1 MTNNTKFSQAAIT
14 LLKRRAAATKA
25 PCLDSELRPDS
36 IEQALMIQAQMIAQR
51 SDPVGGWKCLLP
63 PAENQLVVAP
73 IFADSINRG
82 TSCHLFADSNV
93 ARIEP
98 EIAFVLASDLPA
110 QQQDHSDAQIDAALA
125 GCYMALELMQDRFAE
140 NSGVEFYEK
149 LADCLVNQGLFIG
162 PEIDKALAYKASEIT
177 INVSQAGNTQRFAG
191 KHPNRLPQNPLYW
204 LINFMSKRGTDFK
217 AGQAIITGSYAG
229 IVDLNFDLPTEIE
242 YQGLGKYTVE
252 FKALL

>member
-1 MTNNTKFSQAAIT
+1 MTKNTKFSQAATT
-14 LLKRRAAATKA
+14 LLKRRVAGTKA
-25 PCLDSELRPDS
+25 PRLDAAIRPDS
-36 IEQALMIQAQMIAQR
+36 LEEALIVQAQMMAQR
-51 SDPVGGWKCLLP
+51 SDSVGGWKCLLP

-82 TSCHLFADSNV
+82 ASCKLFADNGV

-98 EIAFVLASDLPA
+98 EIAFVLAKDLPS
-110 QQQDHSDAQIDAALA
+110 QQQDYSKEQIDAALA
-125 GCYMALELMQDRFAE
+125 GCYMALELMQDRFQA

-162 PEIDKALAYKASEIT
+162 PEIDKSLAYKASEIT
-177 INVSQAGNTQRFAG
+177 INVSQAAQTQSFAG
-191 KHPNRLPQNPLYW
+191 KHPNLLPQNPLYW
-204 LINFMSKRGTDFK
+204 FINFMSKRGVTFK

-229 IVDLNFDLPTEIE
+229 IVEVDFSVKTEIE